1 VFLERLNHLSE
12 HLDKFPDISFG
23 RTYVNLTVRPEEGQ
37 DFGEA
42 EQSFIA
48 AIDELL

>member
-1 VFLERLNHLSE
+1 
-12 HLDKFPDISFG
+12 
-23 RTYVNLTVRPEEGQ
+23 VRPEEGQ

-42 EQSFIA
+42 EQNFIA